1 MSDEKTPD
9 TEPEKKKGGKM
20 KIIIGAALL
29 LGAGAGAAYGASMMG
44 YLGGHE
50 EAKGPDLPK
59 LVRKGEEDPYGVVK
73 KDAADA
79 APEVDGEG
87 GSEYRTSYYEFSDTF
102 TSNLKDSP
110 ALVQISMSAST
121 RYDGRVLIWLKKH
134 DLALRSA
141 ILIELADTPEDE
153 VYTAEGKA
161 RLQKRL
167 AEALNRV
174 LTEREGFGG
183 VDAVYFNGFLVQ

>member
-1 MSDEKTPD
+1 MSKTAKSD
-9 TEPEKKKGGKM
+9 AEELKKKGGKL
-20 KIIIGAALL
+20 KLILGAVVL
-29 LGAGAGAAYGASMMG
+29 LGAGAGAAYGANTMG
-44 YLGGHE
+44 YLGAPAE
-50 EAKGPDLPK
+50 TKGPDLPK
-59 LVRKGEEDPYGVVK
+59 LVRKGEEDPYAPAGDSKDGPVV
-73 KDAADA
+73 
-79 APEVDGEG
+79 EIDGEG
-87 GSEYRTSYYEFSDTF
+87 GSEFRTSYHEFEGTF

-141 ILIELADTPEDE
+141 ILIALADTPEDD
-153 VYTAEGKA
+153 VYTVEGKA
-161 RLQKRL
+161 RLKKRL
-167 AEALNRV
+167 ADELNKV